1 MEVKWLSTRS
11 NVYLKTERLK
21 VLKVIGEAVAQVVVE
36 SETDLKAKKI
46 EKIEA
51 KLGPVT
57 DHVFKDKVV
66 KQGVIIKQIIFVDS
80 RDFLRHAKEEVPFM
94 TSVTIPGLK
103 PGDDIEIQNHLLNID
118 TDFQLEHAAD
128 SSKEERKLR
137 QKIVAHILVKASQ
150 WRQVDV
156 VTDVHLYPRL
166 NSMGRTFCC
175 H

>member
-1 MEVKWLSTRS
+1 MEVKWLSTRP

-36 SETDLKAKKI
+36 SEKDLKAKKI
-46 EKIEA
+46 EKIDA
-51 KLGPVT
+51 KLGPMT
-57 DHVFKDKVV
+57 DHIFKDKIV
-66 KQGVIIKQIIFVDS
+66 KQGVILKQIIYVDPCDFV
-80 RDFLRHAKEEVPFM
+80 RHAKEEVPFM

-103 PGDDIEIQNHLLNID
+103 PGDDVEIQNHLLNID
-118 TDFQLEHAAD
+118 TDFQLEPAAD
-128 SSKEERKLR
+128 SSKERKLR
-137 QKIVAHILVKASQ
+137 QKVVAHILVKAAQ

>member
-1 MEVKWLSTRS
+1 MEVKRLDTRP
-11 NVYLKTERLK
+11 NIYLKTERLK

-36 SETDLKAKKI
+36 SETKLKAKKI

-66 KQGVIIKQIIFVDS
+66 KQGVILKQIIFVDPH
-80 RDFLRHAKEEVPFM
+80 DFLRHAKEEVPFM

-103 PGDDIEIQNHLLNID
+103 PGDDIDIQNHLLNID
-118 TDFQLEHAAD
+118 TDFQLEPAAD
-128 SSKEERKLR
+128 DSKEGKLL
-137 QKIVAHILVKASQ
+137 QKVVAHILIKAAQ

-166 NSMGRTFCC
+166 NGMGRRFCC